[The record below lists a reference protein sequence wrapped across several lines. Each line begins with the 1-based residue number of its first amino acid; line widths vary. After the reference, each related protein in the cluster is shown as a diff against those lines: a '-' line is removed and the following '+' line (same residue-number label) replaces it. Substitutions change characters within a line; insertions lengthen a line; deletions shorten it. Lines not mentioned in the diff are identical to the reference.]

1 MSAIYNLC
9 ALNDIPDQKAR
20 GFTLETEGNKLEFF
34 IVRKGDQVYGYI
46 NRCPH
51 TGVNL
56 DWQPDQFLDLTGYQ
70 IQCSTHGALF
80 RIRDGLCVYGPCQ
93 GQHLTLQLPQ
103 PPVHLPDGSV
113 LHSLQLG
120 HVDQGVV

>member
-56 DWQPDQFLDLTGYQ
+56 DWQTDQFLDLTGYQ

-93 GQHLTLQLPQ
+93 GQHLTSVNLLLENNRVQLIT
-103 PPVHLPDGSV
+103 G
-113 LHSLQLG
+113 
-120 HVDQGVV
+120 